1 MIFAKNV
8 LSVGGP
14 IDWGRGGQVYVTYCN
29 DYTNHL
35 YVKRE
40 LIGFLLALYMAT
52 LAKVACF
59 CSLRGEIDFEDLLVL
74 EKDA

>member
-1 MIFAKNV
+1 MGE
-8 LSVGGP
+8 GGSSL
-14 IDWGRGGQVYVTYCN
+14 CN
-29 DYTNHL
+29 ILQLL
-35 YVKRE
+35 YKSFVCKE